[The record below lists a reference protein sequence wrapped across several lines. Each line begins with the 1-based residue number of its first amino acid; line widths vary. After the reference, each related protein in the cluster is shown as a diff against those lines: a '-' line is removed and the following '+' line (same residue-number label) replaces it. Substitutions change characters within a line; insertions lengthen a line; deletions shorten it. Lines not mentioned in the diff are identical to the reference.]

1 MDRDAPKCVCGGRGW
16 GWGGEWGGR
25 CVRNTSPLPIKTL

>member
-1 MDRDAPKCVCGGRGW
+1 MDRDAPKCVCV
-16 GWGGEWGGR
+16 WGGEWGGR